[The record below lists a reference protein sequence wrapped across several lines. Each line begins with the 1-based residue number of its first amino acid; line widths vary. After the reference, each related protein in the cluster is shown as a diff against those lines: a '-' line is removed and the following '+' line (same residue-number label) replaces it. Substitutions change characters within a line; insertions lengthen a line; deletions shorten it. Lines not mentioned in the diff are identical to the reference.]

1 MDTRVS
7 TGTRLSLLPV
17 LIALLMNLVIGPLA
31 PVIQQG
37 ESDVLGALVFIS
49 DQDGAND
56 EPGQKDLT
64 RLGIDYA
71 GLPTSVRVIFN
82 LDDTQ
87 WSGNNSGDGCSL
99 FDTDDDLNVNF
110 SLCATVKGSP
120 AALVN
125 VSLYACEA
133 DAKVDR
139 CTGPTL
145 LTQSAGTTCTA
156 AIQASDP
163 FPTGDFHPNDAVVDC
178 TIALADVGATAAELV
193 NVCSYP
199 SQEPNSDPS
208 DCVLIIRDGAI
219 RVTKVVIN
227 DNGGVATCDEFG
239 FSINTNPVTNE
250 TFDDNPDCSN
260 LVAVVP
266 TNNQGVPVYT
276 VTEPPVSGYAT
287 TYSNCTNLN
296 VASGET
302 EVCTIT
308 NNDQGATLTVT
319 KIVVNDNGGTA
330 VVADFPLFIDGS
342 GVTSGVANNVTPGNH
357 TVSETGLAGYTG
369 VIGGDCAAN
378 GTVTIALGQAKNCTI
393 TNDDNSPGLTLVKSV
408 TNDNGGS
415 AAASAWTLTAS
426 GPTGFSGLGPSVS
439 NGASFDAG
447 TYNLSESG
455 PDDYTGSAWVCVG
468 GTQNDSDTVTL
479 ALGQSATCTI
489 TNDDDAPGLT
499 LVKSVVNNDGGT
511 ATASQWTLTASGP
524 TGFSGAGPSVSN
536 GASFDAGTYNLS
548 ESGGPDGYTAS
559 DWVCVGGT
567 QDDGDTVT
575 LAIGESAT
583 CTITNDDQPGT
594 LTVIKDVEG
603 GDLTCADFS
612 FSVDGDPAVAF
623 EADCQNDIPVD
634 AGTYTV
640 TEDPEDGYT
649 ATFANSENASL
660 NCDDLAIENNG
671 SATCWITNTRDTG
684 DLTVIKDLDPNDDPG
699 LFNLLIDGNIEF
711 ADASDGDSTG
721 AVTLETGTYAFGE
734 TAGTGTDLDDYQTSV
749 SCLDGQTSVDAT
761 AGTGT
766 NWSVDVTK
774 DSDIVC
780 TITNERETGDLTVIK
795 DLTPNDDPG
804 LFNLQIDEETE
815 FADASDGDSTGAVT
829 VNTGSHSVGETEGT
843 DTLMSNYSSSIEC
856 VDGEDEI
863 VATGAGAGPLLVE
876 VGFGDDI
883 VCTITNTRVTVGFD
897 KANDL
902 GDNAT
907 VEPGETI
914 HYELIVTVND
924 GMATGVEVTDTLPD
938 GLTYVADSALPS
950 AGFSIN
956 GQNLKW
962 TRDSLAE
969 GVYKFEYDATVDADA
984 SGSLTNLGCVDAD
997 QNDELVCDETTVLVQ
1012 NIVVNKTNGTSGA
1025 VVPGTVVDFTLTLD
1039 VTNGPI
1045 DDVVIEDQL
1054 PAGIGN
1060 ATDIS
1065 DGGIYDSTANTITWT
1080 LEDVVDNETLTYKA
1094 TVTATA
1100 SGAQTNVA
1108 TITEG
1113 PCVGDGCDDDSTVT
1127 VRIPTL
1133 VIDKVASTETITIS
1147 GPANALVATPSVVTW
1162 TLSYTLTSGPVTGVV
1177 ITDVVPAGFTF
1188 LDAANG
1194 GTFAAGTVTWNLGT
1208 VTSSGSVSFRT
1219 TVNTATISR
1228 TAPTVNTAIIDSN
1241 ETAPDNG
1248 QDSVTVTVV
1257 PPPLGGTPTPL
1268 PNTATGIGVNGA
1280 PVNVPVELLVA
1291 FFIGSL
1297 GALALANVRASSR
1310 RR

>member
-1 MDTRVS
+1 
-7 TGTRLSLLPV
+7 
-17 LIALLMNLVIGPLA
+17 MNLVIGPLA

-37 ESDVLGALVFIS
+37 VADVLAVPVS
-49 DQDGAND
+49 VNDEDGPND

-64 RLGIDYA
+64 KLTIDYA
-71 GLPTSVRVIFN
+71 GLPTSVFVSWNWDEIS
-82 LDDTQ
+82 
-87 WSGNNSGDGCSL
+87 WSGSNTGDACAL
-99 FDTDDDLNVNF
+99 FDTNDNLNVDAAVCVTV
-110 SLCATVKGSP
+110 SGDPATLLDVR
-120 AALVN
+120 
-125 VSLYACEA
+125 LYECTA

-139 CTGPTL
+139 CTGPSEIADPA
-145 LTQSAGTTCTA
+145 LTDCTVAQSND
-156 AIQASDP
+156 DP
-163 FPTGDFHPNDAVVDC
+163 FPAGAEFPTDTKATC
-178 TIALADVGATAAELV
+178 TIFLDEVAATAAELV

-219 RVTKVVIN
+219 RVDKVVVN
-227 DNGGVATCDEFG
+227 DNGGTATCPS
-239 FSINTNPVTNE
+239 FS
-250 TFDDNPDCSN
+250 FDIAPGAISESFEADCSN
-260 LVAVVP
+260 LIAVAPGTYSVTEDAAAGYATTYANNLNANANCNSLAVGSGDTVVCTI
-266 TNNQGVPVYT
+266 TNNDIGATLTVTKVVTNDDGGTKGCADFTFQVNGGAATAFEADCTNVLSVNAGNYSVTEPAVSGYATTYANSLNGNANCTSLAIGLGGNATCTITNNDQQGTLTVTKVVVNDDGGTLGCSDFSFQINGGAATAFEADCTNAISVDAGNYS

-287 TYSNCTNLN
+287 TYANSANANPNCTNLAVGLAGSATCTVTNDDEPGSLTVTKVVINDDGGTKDCEDFTFQVNGGAATAFEADCTN
-296 VASGET
+296 VIEVDAGSYSVT
-302 EVCTIT
+302 EPAVGGYATTYANSLNANANCTSLAIGLDGSATCTIT
-308 NNDQGATLTVT
+308 NNDQPGTLTVT
-319 KIVVNDNGGTA
+319 KVV
-330 VVADFPLFIDGS
+330 S
-342 GVTSGVANNVTPGNH
+342 
-357 TVSETGLAGYTG
+357 
-369 VIGGDCAAN
+369 
-378 GTVTIALGQAKNCTI
+378 
-393 TNDDNSPGLTLVKSV
+393 
-408 TNDNGGS
+408 
-415 AAASAWTLTAS
+415 
-426 GPTGFSGLGPSVS
+426 
-439 NGASFDAG
+439 
-447 TYNLSESG
+447 
-455 PDDYTGSAWVCVG
+455 
-468 GTQNDSDTVTL
+468 
-479 ALGQSATCTI
+479 
-489 TNDDDAPGLT
+489 
-499 LVKSVVNNDGGT
+499 
-511 ATASQWTLTASGP
+511 
-524 TGFSGAGPSVSN
+524 
-536 GASFDAGTYNLS
+536 
-548 ESGGPDGYTAS
+548 
-559 DWVCVGGT
+559 
-567 QDDGDTVT
+567 
-575 LAIGESAT
+575 
-583 CTITNDDQPGT
+583 
-594 LTVIKDVEG
+594 G
-603 GDLTCADFS
+603 GDLDCDDFT
-612 FSVDGDPAVAF
+612 FQVNGGAATAF
-623 EADCQNDIPVD
+623 EADCTNVITVD
-634 AGTYTV
+634 AGTYSV
-640 TEDPEDGYT
+640 TEPAVDGYT
-649 ATFANSENASL
+649 TTYANSLNANA
-660 NCDDLAIENNG
+660 NCTSLAIANNG
-671 SATCWITNTRDTG
+671 SATCTITNTRDTG

-721 AVTLETGTYAFGE
+721 AVTLDTGTYTFGE

-749 SCLDGQTSVDAT
+749 ICLDGATPVDAT
-761 AGTGT
+761 PGVGT

-795 DLTPNDDPG
+795 DLVPNDDPG

-815 FADASDGDSTGAVT
+815 LADASDGDSTGAVT
-829 VNTGSHSVGETEGT
+829 VNTGSHSVGETAGT
-843 DTLMSNYSSSIEC
+843 GTLLSNYASSIEC
-856 VDGEDEI
+856 LADGGEGEI
-863 VATGAGAGPLLVE
+863 VASGSGAGPLLVD

-914 HYELIVTVND
+914 HYELTVTVNA
-924 GMATGVEVTDTLPD
+924 GMATNVVVTDEIPA
-938 GLTYVADSALPS
+938 GLTYVAGSANPS
-950 AGFSIN
+950 TGFSIV
-956 GQNLKW
+956 GQDLTW
-962 TRDSLAE
+962 DVGTLAE
-969 GVYKFEYDATVDADA
+969 GVYKFQYDATVDADA
-984 SGSLTNLGCVDAD
+984 SGSLKNLGCVDAD

-1012 NIVVNKTNGTSGA
+1012 NIVVTKENGTSGA
-1025 VVPGTVVDFTLTLD
+1025 VVPGTVVDFTLALD

-1045 DDVVIEDQL
+1045 DDVTIVDQL

-1060 ATDIS
+1060 ASDIS

-1080 LEDVVDNETLTYKA
+1080 LTNVLDNETLTYKA

-1100 SGAQTNVA
+1100 AGAQTNVA

-1177 ITDVVPAGFTF
+1177 ITDVVPVGFTF

-1219 TVNTATISR
+1219 TVNPATISR

-1248 QDSVTVTVV
+1248 QDSVTVTVI